1 MITISKNAAC
11 PLSACKKSGECA
23 RHENFLKAKAEKME
37 YLTLNPDMVSH
48 GDNGCEHRL
57 VRKTVRM
64 AYGFKKLYDSIPK
77 GNANYFWLSA
87 GFGSES
93 TYYRHKRGDYP
104 LGPEM
109 QRRLLE
115 KIKEKG
121 GNPAVGFDRYADEIV
136 LVRP

>member
-1 MITISKNAAC
+1 
-11 PLSACKKSGECA
+11 
-23 RHENFLKAKAEKME
+23 
-37 YLTLNPDMVSH
+37 MVSH

-64 AYGFKKLYDSIPK
+64 AYGFKKLYNSIPK
-77 GNANYFWLSA
+77 GNANYFWSTA
-87 GFGSES
+87 GLGCES

-121 GNPAVGFDRYADEIV
+121 GNPAVGFDRYADEVV
-136 LVRP
+136 LVKP